1 MGRSHVQ
8 PIKQPDEVSCGPAT
22 LQTILRIFDIHAPMP
37 LLFELCRTNSQGT
50 NTRNMIRAIR
60 MLGFWVQYRKNG
72 RLTDMKKALAQ
83 RQNNTCAVCVP
94 YLYGGSHSNPKEDS
108 GHWATVASLGTQSK
122 TITLFDSY
130 EGKRKT
136 YSWRNFRDRW
146 WDYSMKKR
154 PQTNTESPSKRKFSK
169 LWKQGIM
176 ITVALRETSVPSTGQ
191 STAKLFPPLRIASQ
205 TGHTRH
211 T

>member
-8 PIKQPDEVSCGPAT
+8 AVKQPDELSCGPAT
-22 LQTILRIFDIHAPMP
+22 LQMILRIFDIHAPMS
-37 LLFELCRTNSQGT
+37 LLYELCRTNSAGT

-60 MLGFWVQYRKNG
+60 ILGFWVQYRKNS
-72 RLTDMKKALAQ
+72 RLTDMKKALAK

-94 YLYGGSHSNPKEDS
+94 YLYGGPHDNPKEDS

-136 YSWRNFRDRW
+136 YFWRSFRSRW

-154 PQTNTESPSKRKFSK
+154 PQSIKTPSKRKFSK
-169 LWKQGIM
+169 QWKQGIM
-176 ITVALRETSVPSTGQ
+176 ITVALRETSLPSTAG
-191 STAKLFPPLRIASQ
+191 SKVRIFPPLRIASHSARKQ
-205 TGHTRH
+205 HT
-211 T
+211 

>member
-8 PIKQPDEVSCGPAT
+8 PVKQPDEVSCGPAT

-37 LLFELCRTNSQGT
+37 LLYELCRTNSQGT

-72 RLTDMKKALAQ
+72 RLTDMKKALAK
-83 RQNNTCAVCVP
+83 RRDNTCAVCVP
-94 YLYGGSHSNPKEDS
+94 YLYGGPHSNPKEDS
-108 GHWATVASLGTQSK
+108 GHWATVASLGRESK

-136 YSWRNFRDRW
+136 YSWRNFRSRW

-154 PQTNTESPSKRKFSK
+154 PTHTNKTQSRRKFSK
-169 LWKQGIM
+169 QWKQGIM
-176 ITVALRETSVPSTGQ
+176 ITVALRETSLPTSAGLKV
-191 STAKLFPPLRIASQ
+191 KIFPPLRIAGRSA
-205 TGHTRH
+205 HTRH
-211 T
+211 R

>member
-8 PIKQPDEVSCGPAT
+8 AVKQPDELSCGPAT
-22 LQTILRIFDIHAPMP
+22 LATILRIFDIHAPIS
-37 LLFELCRTNSQGT
+37 LLYELCRTNSAGT

-60 MLGFWVQYRKNG
+60 ILGFWVQYRKG
-72 RLTDMKKALAQ
+72 SRLTDIKKALAK
-83 RQNNTCAVCVP
+83 RRNNTCAVCVP

-108 GHWATVASLGTQSK
+108 GHWATVASLGAYNK

-136 YSWRNFRDRW
+136 YSWRNFRSRW

-154 PQTNTESPSKRKFSK
+154 PVHTTKTQSKRKFSK
-169 LWKQGIM
+169 QWKQGIM
-176 ITVALRETSVPSTGQ
+176 IVVALREISLPSTGQ
-191 STAKLFPPLRIASQ
+191 ATVKTFPPLRIADRSA
-205 TGHTRH
+205 HTQHR
-211 T
+211 